1 MCFWFAS
8 LLSSPMYSLF
18 MCVRLKKTKNFIFE
32 RIYTFSYRLRN
43 IRDQQSYQVFL
54 IDFIFFKLFCSNL
67 SITSIDTI
75 IGLKNSYFI
84 SFFLFTTLPF
94 KSLSSSTIKCFS
106 NSKKLL
112 FEFKEI
118 GTFSYFLSI
127 FVFIVLVFHPCILR
141 KKKKSKWF

>member
-67 SITSIDTI
+67 CITSINTI

-84 SFFLFTTLPF
+84 SLFLFTTLSF

-127 FVFIVLVFHPCILR
+127 FVFIV
-141 KKKKSKWF
+141 